1 MASEG
6 PNWLPDP
13 SRRFQVRYW
22 DGASWT
28 DYVATNGQASI
39 DPSDPTWAP
48 PSAPPPPPPLPPPL
62 AGAPQSAQPVVYVS
76 QGPRTNGLAIASMVL
91 GIVWVY
97 WVGSILA
104 VIFGHVALSQIKR
117 SQGAQRGSGM
127 AIAGLV
133 LGYIGIAVLA
143 VVIVVAAFGGFDS
156 SSGGSYSVSCSVDK
170 VVLETAE
177 EAYFAKT
184 GGYGTESQL
193 VGAGFL
199 RNESGL
205 HDVVLSAGR
214 TNYALTPTGSNCV
227 S

>member
-1 MASEG
+1 MAVEA
-6 PNWLPDP
+6 NWLPDP

-22 DGASWT
+22 DGTSWT
-28 DYVATNGQASI
+28 GYVATNGQASI
-39 DPSDPTWAP
+39 DPSDSTWAP
-48 PSAPPPPPPLPPPL
+48 PSAPPPPPPAL
-62 AGAPQSAQPVVYVS
+62 AGAFQSAQPVVSMS

-104 VIFGHVALSQIKR
+104 VVFGHVALSQIKR

-143 VVIVVAAFGGFDS
+143 VVIVVAAVGGFDRS
-156 SSGGSYSVSCSVDK
+156 TGSRAASCSVDRS
-170 VVLETAE
+170 VLEAAE

-184 GGYGTESQL
+184 GSYGTESQL
-193 VGAGFL
+193 VGAGLL
-199 RNESGL
+199 RNESDL
-205 HDVVLSAGR
+205 HDIILSSGR
-214 TNYALTPTGSNCV
+214 TDYALTPIGSNCV